1 VTFAADTLP
10 VPLMPR
16 ILIIGYGNPLKSDD
30 GLGWHAAQELSRELT
45 PPGVKVIRAHQLTPE
60 LAEEASRAELV
71 LFIDAREGA
80 PPGDIRC
87 EALHLEDAPSVASV
101 HSHDL
106 RPATI
111 LQLARELYGFSP
123 RAFLLTVTGEHFEDG
138 DSLSEPV
145 RSALPQLIAQVK
157 TFILTGLLGAGALSD
172 S

>member
-1 VTFAADTLP
+1 

-30 GLGWHAAQELSRELT
+30 GLGWHAAQELSQELT
-45 PPGVKVIRAHQLTPE
+45 HAEVKIIRAHQLTPE
-60 LAEEASRAELV
+60 LAEEASTAELV
-71 LFIDAREGA
+71 LFIDAWEGA
-80 PPGDIRC
+80 PPGEIRC
-87 EALHLEDAPSVASV
+87 EAIHLDDGLDDGPSGASL

-145 RSALPQLIAQVK
+145 RSALPKLIAQVK
-157 TFILTGLLGAGALSD
+157 TFI
-172 S
+172 